1 MFRRLAAAL
10 CIMALASSCSLFRK
24 EVKVPPETL
33 FKEGEKLYARKKYSA
48 ASEKWRTVKE
58 KTTSPL
64 LRTAVEI
71 RLADALFYDEQYIEA
86 AAEYEN
92 FRKLHPKNSK
102 APYALYMYGLSNFKQ
117 AEKLDTDQTPV
128 RNAVNIFES
137 FLKEYPDSAL
147 AKEVREK
154 LAECRTRQAANE
166 IYVGR
171 FYFRT
176 DRYAAAIGRFREA
189 VEKYPGA
196 PVNDEALFLL
206 GSSYLRTGKTDLAKD
221 ALNRLVKEYPKSAF
235 SDQAKKLLAG
245 IS

>member
-10 CIMALASSCSLFRK
+10 LITALASSCSLFQK

-33 FKEGEKLYARKKYSA
+33 FREGEKLFAKKKYGA
-48 ASEKWRTVKE
+48 AAEKWRPVKE

-71 RLADALFYDEQYIEA
+71 RLADALFYDGEYIEA

-92 FRKLHPKNSK
+92 FRKLHPKNTK
-102 APYALYMYGLSNFKQ
+102 APYALYMHGLSNLKQ
-117 AEKLDTDQTPV
+117 AEKIDTDQTPV
-128 RNAVNIFES
+128 RNAVSIFES
-137 FLKEYPDSAL
+137 FLQEYPNATL

-154 LAECRTRQAANE
+154 LTECRTKQAANE
-166 IYVGR
+166 IYIGR
-171 FYFRT
+171 FYYRT
-176 DRYAAAIGRFREA
+176 DKYASAIGRFMVA
-189 VEKYPGA
+189 LEKYPGA

-206 GSSYLRTGKTDLAKD
+206 GSSYLRTGEKGLAKD

-235 SDQAKKLLAG
+235 SNQAKKLLAG

>member
-10 CIMALASSCSLFRK
+10 LIMALASSCSLFRK
-24 EVKVPPETL
+24 EIKVPPETL

-48 ASEKWRTVKE
+48 AAEKWRTVKE

-86 AAEYEN
+86 AAEYES

-102 APYALYMYGLSNFKQ
+102 APYALYMFGLSNFKQ
-117 AEKLDTDQTPV
+117 STKLDTDQTPV
-128 RNAVNIFES
+128 SNAVTTFES
-137 FLKEYPDSAL
+137 FLQEYPDAAL
-147 AKEVREK
+147 AKEVRDM
-154 LAECRTRQAANE
+154 LAECRTKQAAYE

-171 FYFRT
+171 FYYRT
-176 DRYAAAIGRFREA
+176 DKYGAAIGRLKGA

-206 GSSYLRTGKTDLAKD
+206 GNAYLRTGEKGLAKD
-221 ALNRLVKEYPKSAF
+221 ALARLVKEYPKSGF
-235 SDQAKKLLAG
+235 VEQAKKTLGG